1 MVYQWSLIISNQVVT
16 STPLRDHC
24 GLREDGLLA
33 AFIILLLLTAIASLA
48 IAKCCTSAGGKR
60 TKMN

>member
-1 MVYQWSLIISNQVVT
+1 MEVKNQF
-16 STPLRDHC
+16 SKILPNTPLRDHC

-60 TKMN
+60 TKLN